1 MKKIINTLYI
11 IAFAIGCSEDQSVT
25 TSDLIKANN
34 LNGLKTQKEVKLKIL
49 NALKAELNQINDAIL
64 NLDPSEKLALISTFK
79 VKTEN
84 FDHYVEIQ
92 ANIKTRQNVLL
103 YPEYTG
109 TLKKIYVEE
118 GQEVKK
124 GKLLAQI
131 DDAGLKN
138 QLEQLQIQTALSKT
152 TFERTQRLWDQ
163 NIGAEMQLLQAKA
176 TYESQLKSLAQLK
189 KQLQR
194 TQILAPFSGTIDEI
208 VANTG
213 TNLLPGQTPVMRI
226 VDLKKMYTEASVPER
241 YLSQI
246 KKGTTATVKIP
257 MLDREYP
264 TTVRQTGNFI
274 NPNNRSFRVETPL
287 PNPDEMIKPNLSC
300 KLKINDYSNP
310 EALMIPLRII
320 KENAVGKKY
329 IFKLTPDG
337 KDQVYRTKQVFIKL
351 GKKSD
356 LCHHGPLFLFRY
368 PFLQS
373 YASRKFPRDKRH
385 PNICLCSIS
394 WKYRRGH

>member
-1 MKKIINTLYI
+1 MT
-11 IAFAIGCSEDQSVT
+11 
-25 TSDLIKANN
+25 
-34 LNGLKTQKEVKLKIL
+34 
-49 NALKAELNQINDAIL
+49 AIL

-79 VKTEN
+79 VKPEN
-84 FDHYVEIQ
+84 FDHYIEIQ

-138 QLEQLQIQTALSKT
+138 QLEQLQIQAALSKT
-152 TFERTQRLWDQ
+152 TYERTQRLWDQ

-176 TYESQLKSLAQLK
+176 TYESQLKSIAQLK

-194 TQILAPFSGTIDEI
+194 TRILAPFSGTIDEI

-213 TNLLPGQTPVMRI
+213 ANLFPTNPVMRI

-241 YLSQI
+241 YLEQV
-246 KKGTTATVKIP
+246 KKGTSATVKIP

-264 TTVRQTGNFI
+264 TTIRQTGNFI
-274 NPNNRSFRVETPL
+274 NPNNRSFRVETLL

-310 EALMIPLRII
+310 EALMIPMRIV
-320 KENAVGKKY
+320 KENANGKKY
-329 IFKLTPDG
+329 IFKLKSDG
-337 KDQVYRTKQVFIKL
+337 KDQVYRTEQTFVRL
-351 GKKSD
+351 GKNSM
-356 LCHHGPLFLFRY
+356 
-368 PFLQS
+368 
-373 YASRKFPRDKRH
+373 DKVEVLEG
-385 PNICLCSIS
+385 IQAGYLLVDE
-394 WKYRRGH
+394 GETMV

>member
-1 MKKIINTLYI
+1 MKKIIHTFYI
-11 IAFAIGCSEDQSVT
+11 IAFAVGCSGDRSIT
-25 TSDLIKANN
+25 TSDLIRAKDI
-34 LNGLKTQKEVKLKIL
+34 NGLKTQKEQKLKIL
-49 NALKAELNQINDAIL
+49 NALKAELNQINDAISD
-64 NLDPSEKLALISTFK
+64 LDPSEKLALISILE
-79 VKTEN
+79 VKPEN

-92 ANIKTRQNVLL
+92 ANIKTRQNVML
-103 YPEYTG
+103 YPEYSG

-152 TFERTQRLWDQ
+152 TYERTQRLWDQ
-163 NIGAEMQLLQAKA
+163 NIGAEMQLLKAKA
-176 TYESQLKSLAQLK
+176 AYESQLKNIAQLK

-194 TQILAPFSGTIDEI
+194 TRILAPFSGTIDEI
-208 VANTG
+208 VTNTG
-213 TNLLPGQTPVMRI
+213 ANLLPGQTPVMRI
-226 VDLKKMYTEASVPER
+226 VNLKKMYTEASVPER

-257 MLDREYP
+257 MLDREYQ

-287 PNPDEMIKPNLSC
+287 PNSDEMIKPNLSC
-300 KLKINDYSNP
+300 RLKINDYSNP

-329 IFKLTPDG
+329 IFKLNPDG

-351 GKKSD
+351 GKKSTDKVEILEGIQAGD
-356 LCHHGPLFLFRY
+356 LLVDEGAIIVENNQRV
-368 PFLQS
+368 
-373 YASRKFPRDKRH
+373 K
-385 PNICLCSIS
+385 NIQ
-394 WKYRRGH
+394 